1 MDQTE
6 YVGVDVAKDKFDVAL
21 FINNRYKHS
30 VYSNDA
36 KGHAEFAKWLMQN
49 TTSPWVCMEATGH
62 YSELIADF
70 LLKKAIKVSV
80 VNPYQIK
87 NFAKASLARNKND
100 IIDGRVIREFC
111 KCMQPRVYIT
121 APEEQKQLKGL
132 MKLLDMLKAQLVQLN
147 NQLHS
152 LHEDMARTILIQLIK
167 NLEREVAQVENKMS
181 LLVSSEPMLKKKMSL
196 ITSIKGV
203 GKLTAYRVLAL
214 MPDVHSFQTAKQ
226 FAAYIGITPKQ
237 HQSGRLIGKTTIS
250 RLGDSRLRKSLYMA
264 ALVAKNHN
272 KSLTAFVTRLET
284 YGKTPKTIV
293 CAVMRKLAHIIFG
306 VLKSGLPFNENFSC
320 I

>member
-1 MDQTE
+1 MIQAE
-6 YVGVDVAKDKFDVAL
+6 YVGVDVAKDKFDVA
-21 FINNRYKHS
+21 IYVNNRYKHA
-30 VYSNDA
+30 VYSNDL
-36 KGHAEFAKWLMQN
+36 KGHTKFADWLAQN

-62 YSELIADF
+62 YSEGIADF
-70 LLKKAIKVSV
+70 LAKKEIKVSV

-100 IIDGRVIREFC
+100 TIDGRVIREFC
-111 KCMQPRVYIT
+111 KCMEPRVYKAT
-121 APEEQKQLKGL
+121 PDEQKQLKGL
-132 MKLLDMLKAQLVQLN
+132 TKVLDMLKGQLVQYN

-152 LHEDMARTILIQLIK
+152 LHEDIARNILIHLVQNLEKEITQVEDKMAELIK
-167 NLEREVAQVENKMS
+167 NEPS
-181 LLVSSEPMLKKKMSL
+181 LKEKMSL

-214 MPDVHSFQTAKQ
+214 MPDVKSFQTAKQ

-237 HQSGRLIGKTTIS
+237 HQSGNLLGKTTIS
-250 RLGDSRLRKSLYMA
+250 RLGDRRLRKALYMA
-264 ALVAKNHN
+264 ALVAKKHN
-272 KSLTAFVTRLET
+272 KGLAAFVSRLEMN
-284 YGKTPKTIV
+284 GKTPKTII
-293 CAVMRKLAHIIFG
+293 CAIMRKLAHIIFG

>member
-1 MDQTE
+1 MDQNE
-6 YVGVDVAKDKFDVAL
+6 YVGVDVAKDKFDVAI

-36 KGHAEFAKWLMQN
+36 KGHGEFAKWLTQN
-49 TTSPWVCMEATGH
+49 TKLPWVCMEATGH
-62 YSELIADF
+62 YSEEIANF
-70 LLKKAIKVSV
+70 LLKKEIKVSV

-111 KCMQPRVYIT
+111 KCMQPRAYI
-121 APEEQKQLKGL
+121 AVPQEQKQLKGL
-132 MKLLDMLKAQLVQLN
+132 MKLLDMLKSQLVQLN

-152 LHEDMARTILIQLIK
+152 LHEDMARNILIKLIK
-167 NLEREVAQVENKMS
+167 NLEKEITEIESKMS
-181 LLVSSEPMLKKKMSL
+181 LLINSEPMLKKKMSL

-214 MPDVHSFQTAKQ
+214 MPNVDSFQTAKQ

-237 HQSGRLIGKTTIS
+237 HQSGKLIGKTTIS
-250 RLGDSRLRKSLYMA
+250 RLGDSRLRKALYMA
-264 ALVAKNHN
+264 ALVAKKHN
-272 KSLTAFVTRLET
+272 KGLTTFVSRLEK